1 MAVNGEAPTTA
12 KPFSTLFEAASAGA
26 IVNLEFTSG
35 PQPVSAM
42 TEGGKAAADRL
53 LTSRL
58 ARHGAAIAL
67 TPLGGHR
74 VTLTPAPAPAPAPTP
89 APAPAPALTLLPPK
103 PGHRVTE
110 RGLSVAPDGGGGGG
124 SDTINWRNDPPTTTT
139 ITPHGSKRRRTTTKR
154 TT

>member
-12 KPFSTLFEAASAGA
+12 KPFSTLFEAAHAGA
-26 IVNLEFTSG
+26 IVTLEFTSG
-35 PQPVSAM
+35 PRPVSAM

-74 VTLTPAPAPAPAPTP
+74 VTLTPAPAQ
-89 APAPAPALTLLPPK
+89 PP
-103 PGHRVTE
+103 PQPQPQPQPR
-110 RGLSVAPDGGGGGG
+110 LQPSP
-124 SDTINWRNDPPTTTT
+124 
-139 ITPHGSKRRRTTTKR
+139 
-154 TT
+154 